1 LIVSQFG
8 DITTTMDNGTPVKK
22 FVEDYFGFKHDFLP
36 VVAVV
41 VVGFAVLFAFCFSF
55 SIQKLNFQKR

>member
-1 LIVSQFG
+1 VSQFG
-8 DITTTMDNGTPVKK
+8 DVTTKMEDGTTTVKE
-22 FVEDYFGFKHDFLP
+22 FVDDYFGFKHDFLP

-41 VVGFAVLFAFCFSF
+41 VVGFAVLFAFCFGF